1 MLDYTLVFVLWIY
14 KKDFIERQDRLY
26 VMMEVLMGKMDKLS
40 NKMIILHD
48 IPSCKGNEIKRSIR

>member
-40 NKMIILHD
+40 NKMII
-48 IPSCKGNEIKRSIR
+48 